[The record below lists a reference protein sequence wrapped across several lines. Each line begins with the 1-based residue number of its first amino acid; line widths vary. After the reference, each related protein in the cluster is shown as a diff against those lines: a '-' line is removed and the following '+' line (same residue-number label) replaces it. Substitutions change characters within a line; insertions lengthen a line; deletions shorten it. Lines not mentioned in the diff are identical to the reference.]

1 LEGVVSKRAISRY
14 RSGRVGD
21 WLKVKCIK
29 RQEFVVG
36 GWLPSEARG
45 RHLASLLLGYYER
58 DKFIYAGKVGTGFDL
73 KLGRELADRLE
84 KHSRST
90 PPFIQVP
97 SVEARGARWT
107 EPRMVVEVDFTEW
120 TRDGRV
126 RHPSFKGVRE
136 DKKPAQVRRER
147 SRAPVGG

>member
-97 SVEARGARWT
+97 SVEARGARWVG
-107 EPRMVVEVDFTEW
+107 PRMVVEVEFTEW

-136 DKKPAQVRRER
+136 DKKPAQVHRER
-147 SRAPVGG
+147 PKTTER